1 MKLDNYRKGFEA
13 FLKLERSLSG
23 HSVEAYL
30 RDVYKLIDFFALME
44 KDPAPQDISQKE
56 IRSFI
61 DHISELGIAARTQ
74 ARILSGLKA
83 YFDFLILEGVLKE
96 SPAALIES
104 PKIGMKL
111 PEVLSIEE
119 IDEKI
124 AKIDLSKTEG
134 ERNRAI
140 LETLYSCGLRVS
152 ELTGLKLSN
161 LLKEEGFVRVEGK
174 GGKERLIPIGKSALK
189 YIEFYL
195 EAQRNHQDV
204 DKDSE
209 DILFLNRR
217 GRALSRVMI
226 FNIVKDLAKKASIQ
240 KNISPHTFRHSFAT
254 HLVEGGADLRAVQ
267 EMLGHESIT
276 TTEIYTHIDRQYLK
290 DAIIQFHPRAKKRQS
305 RF

>member
-1 MKLDNYRKGFEA
+1 MKLDNYQKGFEA
-13 FLKLERSLSG
+13 FLKLERSLSP
-23 HSVEAYL
+23 HSVQAYI
-30 RDVYKLIDFFALME
+30 RDVNKLVDFFELVE
-44 KDPAPQDISQKE
+44 KDPAPKDVSQKD
-56 IRSFI
+56 IREFI
-61 DHISELGIAARTQ
+61 NHLSELGIAARTQ
-74 ARILSGLKA
+74 ARILSGLKS
-83 YFDFLILEGVLKE
+83 YFDFLILEGVLTE
-96 SPAALIES
+96 SPAELIES

-111 PEVLSIEE
+111 PEVLSLEE
-119 IDEKI
+119 IDEMI
-124 AKIDLSKTEG
+124 GSIDLSKPEG

-189 YIEFYL
+189 FIDFYQ
-195 EAQRNHQDV
+195 EAQRNHQQIAA
-204 DKDSE
+204 DSE

-217 GRALSRVMI
+217 GKALSRVMI
-226 FNIVKDLAKKASIQ
+226 FNIVKELAERAGIQ

-290 DAIIQFHPRAKKRQS
+290 DAIIQFHPRARKS
-305 RF
+305 